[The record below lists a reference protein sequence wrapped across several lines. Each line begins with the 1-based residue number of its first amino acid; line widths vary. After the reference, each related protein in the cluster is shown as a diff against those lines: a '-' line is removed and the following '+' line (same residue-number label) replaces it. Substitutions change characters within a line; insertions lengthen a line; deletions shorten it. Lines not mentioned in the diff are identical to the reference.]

1 MKESI
6 NNNTI
11 KEFEPESVL
20 NEDKLNNFLKDNYL
34 NLDIKERSVDVQ
46 TLIKSDNKE
55 FVDGYVIAN
64 DFNLATE
71 TSKVTLSY
79 KEGSNQMLVVK
90 EVTSKQMDELIKL
103 NDWKNTTVEEY
114 LKDKGFKSDNVI
126 LPIEIIKKDDKV
138 YRFYEAMD
146 MDLEKYLETHNK
158 FSIKEGSSLILRACK
173 GISDLNDVGVA
184 NIDMAPLNIM
194 LTKNNI
200 KLIDLDGASIDKD
213 GNGIFKRN
221 YLGNNRFTSAP
232 ELFEERPI
240 FDKTV
245 DVYAASACL
254 FRLITGDWPYNI
266 EKQTR
271 SLPYEEKMAAF
282 KKEHLLGNIIFPES
296 IPTELAQIIKKGM
309 SPEPKQRYK
318 NIKEFMSDLIIFFEL
333 DEKIN

>member
-1 MKESI
+1 MKEII
-6 NNNTI
+6 NQNKTNKFESESLI
-11 KEFEPESVL
+11 NKE
-20 NEDKLNNFLKDNYL
+20 DLNNFLEKNYL
-34 NLDIKERSVDVQ
+34 DLDIKEKNVNVQ

-55 FVDGYVIAN
+55 VIDGYVIAN

-79 KEGSNQMLVVK
+79 KEGSNQLLVVK
-90 EVTSKQMDELIKL
+90 EMTAGRMEELIKL
-103 NDWKNTTVEEY
+103 NEWDNITVEEY
-114 LKDKGFKSDNVI
+114 LKEKGFKSDNVI
-126 LPIEIIKKDDKV
+126 LPIEIIKKNDKI

-146 MDLEKYLETHNK
+146 IDLEKYLETHNK
-158 FSIKEGSSLILRACK
+158 FLIKDGISLILRACQ
-173 GISDLNDVGVA
+173 GISDLNDAGVA

-194 LTKNNI
+194 LTKNNV

-213 GNGIFKRN
+213 GSGVFKRN

-266 EKQTR
+266 EKN
-271 SLPYEEKMAAF
+271 K
-282 KKEHLLGNIIFPES
+282 IFA
-296 IPTELAQIIKKGM
+296 L
-309 SPEPKQRYK
+309 RRK
-318 NIKEFMSDLIIFFEL
+318 NGCF
-333 DEKIN
+333 